1 MKRLLV
7 KALGLALLSAA
18 AHAAPADFAGPPTR
32 IVVLGTPHLADL
44 PTPPEPGWLVP
55 LLDRLAASRPDLIV
69 IEAVPGAQCEQLRR
83 LAPLYAGAAANY
95 CPSLE
100 IAARSTGLDA
110 VGALPAL
117 HQRLADWPA
126 APTAADRRR
135 LAGLF
140 AAAGER
146 ASAVV
151 QWLRL
156 PADERREG
164 DGVDAALAAALA
176 KWAAHP
182 NENYAIGAH
191 LAARLGHER
200 VYAVDDH
207 SADSIQATAGP
218 GFEAAIGR
226 IWANPAVK
234 RLMAEQQREQ
244 GAIRDGA
251 SLLAHY
257 RWTNAAAT
265 LRAFAEGDQV
275 AAARDAVPPLHGRQ
289 YLAWWETRNLRMV
302 AAIRAAAGNRP
313 GARVLAIVGA
323 SHKRDYERL
332 LGLMT
337 DWQVDPVA
345 PLLRP

>member
-1 MKRLLV
+1 MKRRLIA
-7 KALGLALLSAA
+7 ALGLALLATTASAA
-18 AHAAPADFAGPPTR
+18 PRAFAGPPTR

-44 PTPPEPGWLVP
+44 ATPPDPAWLAP
-55 LLDRLAASRPDLIV
+55 LLDRLAASRPELIV
-69 IEAVPGAQCEQLRR
+69 IEAVPGEQCDQLRR
-83 LAPLYAGAAANY
+83 LAALYAGAAGNY
-95 CPSLE
+95 CPSLDV
-100 IAARSTGLDA
+100 AARSTGLDA
-110 VGALPAL
+110 VAALTAL
-117 HQRLADWPA
+117 QQRLADWPA
-126 APTAADRRR
+126 TPTAADRRR

-140 AAAGER
+140 AAAGES

-176 KWAAHP
+176 KRADHP
-182 NENYAIGAH
+182 NENYAIAAR

-207 SADSIQATAGP
+207 TADSIQATAGP
-218 GFEAAIGR
+218 GLEEAMGR
-226 IWANPAVK
+226 IWANPQAK
-234 RLMAEQQREQ
+234 RVAAEQQREL

-265 LRAFAEGDQV
+265 LRAFADADHG
-275 AAARDAVPPLHGRQ
+275 AAARDVVPPYHGRQ

-302 AAIRAAAGNRP
+302 AAIRAAVGTRP
-313 GARVLAIVGA
+313 GARVLALVGA

-332 LGLMT
+332 LGVMT
-337 DWQVDPVA
+337 DWQVDPVDA
-345 PLLRP
+345 LLRP